1 MPPPISNGS
10 NIFKLHYRCVAKD
23 ENGDEID
30 GGKGNIEGDAN
41 CQVIWKGRYMEN
53 NVQRSDI
60 IFTITGLRI
69 SVHYEVQIR
78 FENECGFSKWG
89 AFSEAVKTQ
98 ASAPEP
104 PGNLREGEI
113 LAKSIKINWDLPI
126 TDNGSPITVYKLQ
139 MKYVGSVEHTNASEY
154 KEKAYLHAPINE
166 WTVVNS
172 SIKCTNFLVE
182 NLRPGSKYQF
192 RAFAANRIGWST
204 SSMPTKFIET
214 ACLPPGV
221 TEPPFLVHT
230 SMKHMIIGWHQPTNT
245 GGAEVESFEIQQRNS
260 KRFDTLGNS
269 SKYDNE
275 PETPGADTR
284 HMLYNW
290 KTIGHVVNKGNVD
303 SLRFTADSLGC
314 GVYYEFRI
322 RTKNKKG
329 WGDFGDS
336 SPPFLTKANVPSQ
349 PSRAVCISK
358 GATCLS
364 IKWLPPVLD
373 NGDEVFHY
381 EIGIERLAAVPE
393 GPKEFAVCL
402 EQSVDPYDGIL
413 CERKLLGLLPNSI
426 YAVRVRAKNK
436 IGWSEWGEKSF
447 DMATTK
453 SAPGAPAAPII
464 TTFKERSAKK
474 LSGVAC
480 VIMV

>member
-1 MPPPISNGS
+1 
-10 NIFKLHYRCVAKD
+10 
-23 ENGDEID
+23 
-30 GGKGNIEGDAN
+30 
-41 CQVIWKGRYMEN
+41 
-53 NVQRSDI
+53 
-60 IFTITGLRI
+60 
-69 SVHYEVQIR
+69 
-78 FENECGFSKWG
+78 
-89 AFSEAVKTQ
+89 
-98 ASAPEP
+98 
-104 PGNLREGEI
+104 
-113 LAKSIKINWDLPI
+113 
-126 TDNGSPITVYKLQ
+126 
-139 MKYVGSVEHTNASEY
+139 
-154 KEKAYLHAPINE
+154 
-166 WTVVNS
+166 
-172 SIKCTNFLVE
+172 
-182 NLRPGSKYQF
+182 
-192 RAFAANRIGWST
+192 
-204 SSMPTKFIET
+204 MPTKFIET

-260 KRFDTLGNS
+260 KRFDTLGSS

-322 RTKNKKG
+322 RNKNKKG

-436 IGWSEWGEKSF
+436 IGWSEWGREKF
-447 DMATTK
+447 
-453 SAPGAPAAPII
+453 
-464 TTFKERSAKK
+464 
-474 LSGVAC
+474 
-480 VIMV
+480 